1 MKTLIISLLMTFP
14 FLGTAQDLPSK
25 NQSSSVEV
33 YGNCSMCKSRIEKAA
48 LEVSGVKY
56 ANWNIQSGDLQLIYN
71 ARKTHVDSVQAAVAV
86 SGHDTRDV
94 KADSLVYEE
103 LPFCCQYVRKGEV
116 AKEGQMTK
124 H

>member
-1 MKTLIISLLMTFP
+1 MKTLIISLLLTFP

>member
-1 MKTLIISLLMTFP
+1 MKTLIISLLMTLP